1 MAYLELIGSTMGRGD
16 WDLQRSWNFNT
27 TWVHVS
33 FSVSD
38 LNHCTAHLR
47 WFSKDAD
54 MFTDEYKGLALSF
67 DLTWRDLNVILS
79 HCCTSGN
86 SSHVGTSTGL
96 CWFPTCSSIHQ
107 RLVGMMAVPIQY
119 PNGNHQAG
127 QEETIQ
133 RLHGSMP
140 PGRDEEMH

>member
-1 MAYLELIGSTMGRGD
+1 MAYLELIGFIMGRGD

-67 DLTWRDLNVILS
+67 DLTWKDLNVILS
-79 HCCTSGN
+79 LLH
-86 SSHVGTSTGL
+86 L
-96 CWFPTCSSIHQ
+96 RKQLTCGDKHKLM
-107 RLVGMMAVPIQY
+107 LVPYM
-119 PNGNHQAG
+119 
-127 QEETIQ
+127 
-133 RLHGSMP
+133 
-140 PGRDEEMH
+140 